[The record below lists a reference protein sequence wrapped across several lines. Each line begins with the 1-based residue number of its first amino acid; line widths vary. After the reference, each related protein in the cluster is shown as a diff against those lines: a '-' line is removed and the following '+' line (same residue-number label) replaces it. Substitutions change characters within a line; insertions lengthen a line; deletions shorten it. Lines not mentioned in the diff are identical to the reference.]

1 MTDEIKVI
9 IKEPGE
15 PVGHEDV
22 IRNELSAFQD
32 VVGGMIEPVPIA
44 EGSDRILLVC
54 NEEGKLLPDLEPNI
68 YADVYGHI
76 DLIFGTIMVC
86 GDYRDDFADCPIDLK
101 AWEQCFL
108 KKWGN

>member
-32 VVGGMIEPVPIA
+32 AVGGFIEVVTIA
-44 EGSDRILLVC
+44 EGSDRILMIC
-54 NEEGKLLPDLEPNI
+54 NEEGKLLPDMEPNI
-68 YADVYGHI
+68 YADIYGHT
-76 DLIFGTIMVC
+76 DLIFGTVVIC
-86 GDYRDDFADCPIDLK
+86 GDRRDDFDDCPIDLK
-101 AWEQCFL
+101 TWEML
-108 KKWGN
+108 LRKWGN